1 MSTRPDLASN
11 TQETTPDG
19 RLYRRLWRWH
29 FYAAFLVIPFVL
41 LQSITGTLY
50 LWHDEWADWAHPE
63 LRFVEP
69 QAQRASLD
77 AQAAAAQ
84 AAHPHAQ
91 ATALIV
97 PHDAHRATQVM
108 FGGHHGESDALPF
121 PVFVNPYSGEVLGEL
136 PGWSWM
142 PGWSRKIH
150 GGWPLGD
157 AGSWLLELGACWAV
171 VMVLTGLYLWWP
183 RDRGLLAALIPRTR
197 EGTRVLV
204 RDLHASVAVLFS
216 ALLLVFL
223 VSALPWTEFWGNN
236 VLKPL
241 QNAIGQPSPFG
252 AAMRARSNPE
262 SAATTLTLDEA
273 LRRARDAG
281 VSGDI
286 EIKLDGKPGSAL
298 SLRNRLPR
306 AALETQLALDRGSGA
321 VLVKT
326 TWDDYPPI
334 PRAVSVGVD
343 LHEGTFFGRANQWFN
358 TVFALALVWISATGF
373 LSWWL
378 RRPRGKLG
386 APLRAEIRLPRWAL
400 ATGAALCV
408 VMPLLGASVLG
419 LWLVDRLT
427 GLGRRV
433 VT

>member
-1 MSTRPDLASN
+1 MSATPES
-11 TQETTPDG
+11 TTTAGEAAGDG

-41 LQSITGTLY
+41 LQSLTGTLY

-69 QAQRASLD
+69 KAQRASLD
-77 AQAAAAQ
+77 AQLSAALT
-84 AAHPHAQ
+84 AHPEAQ
-91 ATALIV
+91 ATTLIV
-97 PHDAHRATQVM
+97 PAEPTRATQVM
-108 FGGHHGESDALPF
+108 FGGHHGEGDGLPF
-121 PVFVNPYSGEVLGEL
+121 PVFVNPYSGEVLGSL
-136 PGWSWM
+136 PDWSWM
-142 PGWSRKIH
+142 PGWSREIH

-183 RDRGLLAALIPRTR
+183 GDRGLLAALVPRT
-197 EGTRVLV
+197 GQGARVLV

-216 ALLLVFL
+216 ALLLAFL
-223 VSALPWTEFWGNN
+223 ISALPWTHFWGNQ

-241 QNAIGQPSPFG
+241 QGALGQSSPFG
-252 AAMRARSNPE
+252 AAMRAE
-262 SAATTLTLDEA
+262 SSPVTDGAAITLDEA
-273 LRRARDAG
+273 LQRARAAG
-281 VSGDI
+281 VDGDV
-286 EIKLDGKPGSAL
+286 EIKLDGRPGSAL
-298 SLRNRLPR
+298 SLRNRMPR
-306 AALETQLALDRGSGA
+306 AAQETQLALDRGNGT

-343 LHEGTFFGRANQWFN
+343 LHEGSFFGRANQWFN

-408 VMPLLGASVLG
+408 VMPLLGASVLA
-419 LWLVDRLT
+419 LWLCDRV
-427 GLGRRV
+427 GAGARIARG
-433 VT
+433 